1 MKLAVF
7 PGGVLV
13 PLVLLATAADAA
25 GTAPCLRP
33 TRPGTQVQGE
43 VRICPGRYR
52 IADPAERGVIIA
64 ASSGTRIDLSG
75 VVLESGDSLPDRF
88 VGIGIASR
96 SVDGVSILGGT
107 VRGYRF
113 GVRLEGGRGHR
124 VTGSE
129 LSGSRA
135 DPARTAPETADTADR
150 LDPARPEVFLGYG
163 GGLLL
168 VRTVGATVTGVTA
181 ARGRIGIGLV
191 EARESY
197 LADND
202 VSGNAGW
209 GIHLWRSS
217 RNLLTRNRADRTVR
231 CVPPADCRAAAI
243 LLREASDSNT
253 ISEND
258 LTASS
263 TGLLITG
270 RAPLTRASVGNL
282 VYRNDASR
290 AAGAGFSAA
299 SVWNLTLLEN
309 RADSA
314 EQGIRLDHVTGSVL
328 RGNTVIGARDAAIAA
343 LHGRDNTIESNVLV
357 DAPTGIRVGAPRP
370 DGARSVGYRITDNV
384 LGGVGQGIVLQG
396 TAGSRVRGNL
406 FDGVG
411 DGLLVDGTG
420 HGTEVTGNVFLRARG
435 WFIDAPDLAAGG
447 NYWATADAS
456 AASARVRG
464 RISVLPWRPAAA
476 AGY

>member
-1 MKLAVF
+1 MRLLPLAALSAAIAIVA
-7 PGGVLV
+7 
-13 PLVLLATAADAA
+13 ATAASASAA
-25 GTAPCLRP
+25 CLRLS
-33 TRPGTQVQGE
+33 RAGTQVQGE

-52 IADPAERGVIIA
+52 IPDPGERGVLIA

-88 VGIGIASR
+88 VGVGIASR
-96 SVDGVSILGGT
+96 GVDAVSVLGGT

-124 VTGSE
+124 VTGSD
-129 LSGSRA
+129 LSGSRGSAARAATLAA
-135 DPARTAPETADTADR
+135 DSAGPLDLAQPDT
-150 LDPARPEVFLGYG
+150 FLSYG

-168 VRTVGATVTGVTA
+168 LRTTGAAVTGVTA
-181 ARGRIGIGLV
+181 REAQTGIGLV

-197 LADND
+197 VADND
-202 VSGNAGW
+202 VGGNRAW

-217 RNLLTRNRADRTVR
+217 RNVLLRNRADGTRR
-231 CVPPADCRAAAI
+231 CPPPADCRAAAI
-243 LLREASDSNT
+243 LVREGSDSNT
-253 ISEND
+253 IAEND

-263 TGLLITG
+263 TGLLVTG
-270 RAPLTRASVGNL
+270 QSPLSRASIGNL
-282 VYRNDASR
+282 VHRNDASR
-290 AAGAGFSAA
+290 AEGAGFSAA
-299 SVWNLTLLEN
+299 HIWNLTLLEN
-309 RADSA
+309 RADSS
-314 EQGIRLDHVTGSVL
+314 EQGIRLDHVSGAVL
-328 RGNTVIGARDAAIAA
+328 RGNTVIGAQDAAIAA
-343 LHGRDNTIESNVLV
+343 DHGRNNAVESNILIG
-357 DAPTGIRVGAPRP
+357 APVAVRVGAPRAG
-370 DGARSVGYRITDNV
+370 GAKSVGYRIDDNL
-384 LGGVGQGIVLQG
+384 LGGSERGILLRA
-396 TAGSRVRGNL
+396 TTGSRIRGNV

-411 DGLLVDGTG
+411 DGLLVDGVG

-464 RISVLPWRPAAA
+464 RVSVLPWRPATA